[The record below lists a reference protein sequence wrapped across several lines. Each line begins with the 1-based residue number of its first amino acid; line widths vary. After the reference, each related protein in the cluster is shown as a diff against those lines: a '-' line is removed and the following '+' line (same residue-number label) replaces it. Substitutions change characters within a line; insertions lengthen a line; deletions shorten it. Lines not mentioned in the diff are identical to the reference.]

1 MGEKLTQADID
12 KIQEEIDYRK
22 LTLRP
27 ELLAKVK
34 EARAQGDL
42 SENFEYHAA
51 KSEKNRNDSRIR
63 YLERMLKTADVI
75 MDHFADDQAGINRRV
90 EIRFEGEDETQIF
103 KLVTPIRGQSLE
115 GRISIES
122 PLGRALLGKRP
133 GDRAQVMTPDGGS
146 YYVQLVSVTPDETD
160 DDIRRY

>member
-12 KIQEEIDYRK
+12 KIQEEIDYRR

-75 MDHFADDQAGINRRV
+75 TDHFADDQAGINRRV
-90 EIRFEGEDETQIF
+90 EISFDGEDETQIF

-146 YYVQLVSVTPDETD
+146 YCVQIVSVTPDESD
-160 DDIRRY
+160 DDIRKY

>member
-27 ELLAKVK
+27 ELLSKVK

-51 KSEKNRNDSRIR
+51 KSEKNQNDSRIR
-63 YLERMLKTADVI
+63 YLERMLKNADVI
-75 MDHFADDQAGINRRV
+75 SDHFADDQAGINRRV
-90 EIRFEGEDETQIF
+90 EIKFEDDNETQTF

-122 PLGRALLGKRP
+122 PLGKALLGKKP
-133 GDRAQVMTPDGGS
+133 GEKAQVMTPDGGS
-146 YYVQLVSVTPDETD
+146 YYVDIISVALDETD
-160 DDIRRY
+160 DDIRSF